1 LPGEIESSANG
12 GAYGRGAATSA
23 PAILR
28 GGAVRVV
35 CIGLIVV
42 FTAIVLLFKIQN
54 LETATVTLFSAS
66 VTLPVSVL
74 VVGVYV
80 LGMLSGSF
88 LVSVLRSWIRG
99 ARSVD

>member
-1 LPGEIESSANG
+1 MRFV
-12 GAYGRGAATSA
+12 Y
-23 PAILR
+23 
-28 GGAVRVV
+28 
-35 CIGLIVV
+35 IGLVVV
-42 FTAIVLLFKIQN
+42 FTAVVLLFKVQN

-99 ARSVD
+99 ARGVD

>member
-1 LPGEIESSANG
+1 
-12 GAYGRGAATSA
+12 
-23 PAILR
+23 
-28 GGAVRVV
+28 VRYVY
-35 CIGLIVV
+35 IGLIVV

-54 LETATVTLFSAS
+54 VETVTVTLFSTS
-66 VTLPVSVL
+66 ITLPVSVL

-99 ARSVD
+99 ARGVD

>member
-1 LPGEIESSANG
+1 MRFV
-12 GAYGRGAATSA
+12 Y
-23 PAILR
+23 
-28 GGAVRVV
+28 
-35 CIGLIVV
+35 IGLVVV
-42 FTAIVLLFKIQN
+42 FTAVVLLFKIQN

-99 ARSVD
+99 ARGVD